1 MEKLQKKNVHTRGVN
16 AQKEDFKKKKSFK
29 RRKKSV
35 FDKILDIIKNIFLG
49 LFGCKKKTECEKK
62 RVFNKRHD
70 ERRGDGRKSK
80 FSPRQIS
87 KEKFKSED
95 QDSKKRVN
103 FYTQNQQ
110 PPKVKSPIIGTV
122 NYVTTQFA
130 FIVPEDSKDNK
141 DNVYVKKID
150 LKGALHG
157 DTVSVITI
165 NEKWRS
171 YEVGFVKEIVKRAND
186 FFVGTL
192 CRKNENYYVIP
203 NGSKVYLNINVTE
216 ENVKQSQAFIDSRVK
231 VKVTKYPQGDDVIEG
246 EIVKVLGKVLEHET
260 ETSAILEEFNVRSN
274 FEQSILDHV
283 NNIEEKIPQSEYER
297 RVDYRSVFTLTID
310 PVTAKDFDDALSIQ
324 KMSNGHYEIGVHI
337 ADVSFYVKEGSV
349 LDKEAYLRNTS
360 IYLIDRTIPMLPD
373 KLCNNLCSLVPH
385 EDRLAM
391 SVIFEMDIEGKI
403 YNKWFGETIIHSDE
417 RLTYKDSQDVID
429 KKGTYPYEEP
439 VSILFE
445 ISKKLRDERFKNG
458 GVNFEFNNV
467 EFSIDEKE
475 QKLICDI
482 SNDLESHHLVEE
494 FMLLANR
501 SVANYAFGLRNKL
514 HHKAPVFVYRVHE
527 CPEESKLYLFNDTI
541 KKYGYSLESFKKDKL
556 ATSLN
561 NFLKDLNDKPEGE
574 ILRKLAIRVMPKAFY
589 TTQGEGHFGLAFE
602 HYSHFT
608 SPIRRYPD
616 IIIHRLLKMYLNEKY
631 VFETQEVEE
640 KCKYALQKEKEAFS
654 VERASLKLKQIESI
668 LPLVGKTVDGCI
680 INMYEWCM
688 YITLTEQHC
697 DGIVL
702 LADIKNDIFTYNK
715 EKIELIGKY
724 SGTSYKLG
732 DKVQVKI
739 QKCDIEK
746 RLIELSLT

>member
-16 AQKEDFKKKKSFK
+16 GQKEDFKKKKSFK

-62 RVFNKRHD
+62 RFFNKRHD
-70 ERRGDGRKSK
+70 ERRDDDRKGK

-87 KEKFKSED
+87 KEKFKSKD
-95 QDSKKRVN
+95 QDSKKKVN

-192 CRKNENYYVIP
+192 CRKNENYYIVP

-246 EIVKVLGKVLEHET
+246 EIVKVLGKVLDHET

-274 FEQSILDHV
+274 FEQPILDYV

-391 SVIFEMDIEGKI
+391 SVIFEMDLEGKI

-458 GVNFEFNNV
+458 GVNFEFNNI

-541 KKYGYSLESFKKDKL
+541 KKYGYSLESFKKAKL

-561 NFLKDLNDKPEGE
+561 NFLKEINDKPEAE

-697 DGIVL
+697 DGVVL

-739 QKCDIEK
+739 QNCDIEK